1 MRFHRSSGILLHITS
16 LPSRF
21 GVGDFGP
28 GAVEFVNFLERAGQH
43 LWQVLPLGPPALGN
57 SPYSCYSAFAGNP
70 ALISPEQLAADG
82 WVTGD
87 EVQPPDEG
95 DSSTSLVNYET
106 VAAQKVKLL
115 ESAYSQSKSDL
126 ESDERFDEFCQEN
139 AFWLHEFARFEACM
153 RHFDNANWTQWPRG
167 LVHREQQELA
177 KIDDE
182 LADQIRFS
190 KFSQFIFDQQWRRIK
205 GYANDRGIRIFGDMP
220 IFVAHESA
228 DVWVNQSLFE
238 LDDSGQPAV
247 VAGVPPDYFS
257 KTGQRWGNP
266 LYRWKVSEATGHAW
280 WTQRFRFELRQFDL
294 LRVDHFRGFES
305 YWEIPA
311 DAETAVAGKWRK
323 GPMEAPFKA
332 AEAEL
337 GELPIIAEDLG
348 AITDK
353 VHQLRDSLGFPAM
366 RVLQFGFE
374 TKDDVF
380 HRPGHYPEHSVAY
393 TGTHDNDTLM
403 GWYSKR
409 LEDQPDN
416 HLLDEYITG
425 TTDIH
430 LQLIKLVFDS
440 ASDLAIVPMQDVLG
454 LGSEARMNIPGEAD
468 GNWAWR
474 IESADLKDDLA
485 MYLATI
491 TKESNRCEVACC
503 N

>member
-1 MRFHRSSGILLHITS
+1 MRFQRSSGILLHITS
-16 LPSRF
+16 LPSQF

-28 GAVEFVNFLERAGQH
+28 GAIEFVNFLEQAGQQ

-70 ALISPEQLAADG
+70 ALISPEQLVADG
-82 WVTGD
+82 WLHSSD
-87 EVQPPDEG
+87 VQPRAQHG
-95 DSSTSLVNYET
+95 SSTSTVDYKV
-106 VAAQKVKLL
+106 VAAEKVKLL
-115 ESAYSQSKSDL
+115 ETAFSRLKSTL
-126 ESDERFDEFCQEN
+126 ETDERFETFCQEN
-139 AFWLHEFARFEACM
+139 AFWLHEFSRFEACM
-153 RHFDNANWTQWPRG
+153 RHFDNANWTQWPQG
-167 LVHREQQELA
+167 LVHREPAELT
-177 KIDDE
+177 KIDNE
-182 LADQIRFS
+182 LEEQIRFS
-190 KFSQFIFDQQWRRIK
+190 KFSQFVFDQQWNRIK
-205 GYANDRGIRIFGDMP
+205 QYANERGIRIFGDMP

-238 LDDSGQPAV
+238 LNESGQPTF

-266 LYRWKVSEATGHAW
+266 LYRWDVSAARGHAW
-280 WTQRFRFELRQFDL
+280 WTQRFRFALRQFDL

-311 DAETAVAGKWRK
+311 EAETAVAGRWRK
-323 GPMEAPFKA
+323 GPLDAPFKA
-332 AEAEL
+332 AEAQL
-337 GELPIIAEDLG
+337 GELPIVAEDLG

-353 VHQLRDSLGFPAM
+353 VHQLRDQLGFPAM

-374 TKDDVF
+374 DRDDVF

-409 LEDQPDN
+409 LIEQPEN
-416 HLLDEYITG
+416 HLLDAYITG
-425 TTDIH
+425 DTDVH

-440 ASDLAIVPMQDVLG
+440 ASDMAIVPMQDLLG

-485 MYLATI
+485 TYLATI
-491 TKESNRCEVACC
+491 TKDSKRCIE
-503 N
+503 